1 MSLEEYSRKR
11 HFDKTREPKPS
22 VPAARSPLPRFFIQ
36 RHNASHLH
44 YDFRLEIDGTLKS
57 WAVPKGPTQDPAPKR
72 FAAMVE
78 DHPISYG
85 DFEGNIPAGNYGGG
99 SVMLW
104 DRGTFELIGDT
115 PPLDQIAR
123 GDLKFRLAG
132 EKLKGEF
139 ALVHMKGKGKGNDW
153 LLLKKKDAEARPG
166 WDVEEYARSVK
177 TGRTQEEIARELPA
191 NGAEPVS
198 HAWSKIPGV
207 KRAPM
212 PEALKPMGAVLA
224 PEPPRGDAWTLEVK
238 WDGIRALCYLKD
250 GNLEIYTRNGNRCE
264 RQYPE
269 LSALPH
275 NVHCKEAILDGEI
288 AVLDAQGVS
297 RFALIQPRIMNT
309 DAASVAHM
317 AKRQPV
323 SLFLFD
329 ILYLDGYDLRAATLR
344 DRKKILEQVIESS
357 TLVRFSEGFPNDEG
371 QFLDLAREQG
381 LEGLIAKCLTSI
393 YQHRRSS
400 DWVKLKLVSQQE
412 FVIAGFTEGERG
424 YFGALILGV
433 YEGMKLVH
441 VGNVGTGFDRKQMAA
456 IHARMEPLI
465 TPKSPFSVKAKL
477 PLRGTTWIRPEL
489 VAQVKFLNW
498 TPDGNLRGPVFLGLR
513 EDVNPEDCIRE
524 SREAA
529 SAAEEPA
536 PEPAMDPAK
545 PKKTKRVP
553 LLTGPADEARVTVD
567 GNPLKM
573 THLNKVWFPGEGYTK
588 RDLLNFYNDVSPFLI
603 PHLEGRPL
611 SLKRYPNG
619 INEEYFFQKNS
630 PASYPNWLR
639 FVEIL
644 SEHRDPKKAPG
655 MIRYVLAQNTA
666 ALLFLVQ
673 QGCIDQNPWQSR
685 VGTLDNPDFILIDLD
700 PQGCE
705 YSMIVEAA
713 LLVRRTLDKLELEG
727 YPKTTGGDGMHIYI
741 PVIPEYT
748 YDITRTFAEA
758 ISRIC
763 VAEKPELFTTPRSVE
778 KRQKNKVY
786 FDYLQNGEG
795 KTIAAPY
802 VVRAHPGA
810 PVATPLAWREIKPG
824 LTPAQF
830 HIRNAI
836 ARFDKVGDLFAGVLN
851 KKQDLF
857 PAFEKLQALAAK

>member
-1 MSLEEYSRKR
+1 MSLEEYARKR
-11 HFDKTREPKPS
+11 HFEKTPEPKP
-22 VPAARSPLPRFFIQ
+22 VTPAPNTGQRRFFIQ

-78 DHPISYG
+78 DHPITYG

-115 PPLDQIAR
+115 SPLDQIAR
-123 GDLKFRLAG
+123 GDLKFKLSG

-177 TGRTQEEIARELPA
+177 TGRTQDEIARELPT
-191 NGAEPVS
+191 EP
-198 HAWSKIPGV
+198 AKPATQEWTKIPGV
-207 KRAPM
+207 KRAAM
-212 PEALKPMGAVLA
+212 PGLLKPMGAVLGPDA
-224 PEPPRGDAWTLEVK
+224 PRGENWTLEVK
-238 WDGIRALCYLKD
+238 WDGIRALCYLKN
-250 GNLEIYTRNGNRCE
+250 GELEIYTRNGNRCE

-269 LSALPH
+269 LTSLPH
-275 NVHCKEAILDGEI
+275 NIKGAEAIVDGEI
-288 AVLDAQGVS
+288 AVLDPKGVS
-297 RFALIQPRIMNT
+297 RFALIQPRIMNA
-309 DAASVAHM
+309 DAQSVAHM

-323 SLFLFD
+323 TLFLFD
-329 ILYLDGYDLRAATLR
+329 ILYLDGYDLRGATLTER
-344 DRKKILEQVIESS
+344 RKVLQSVFTPSDQIRYSES
-357 TLVRFSEGFPNDEG
+357 FPNDEG
-371 QFLDLAREQG
+371 QFLEAAREQG
-381 LEGLIAKCLTSI
+381 LEGLIAKCVDST
-393 YQHRRSS
+393 YQHRRSA

-412 FVIAGFTEGERG
+412 FVIAGFTEGERDF
-424 YFGALILGV
+424 FGALVLGV
-433 YEGMKLVH
+433 YEGKKLIH

-465 TPKSPFSVKAKL
+465 TPKSPLSGKANV
-477 PLRGTTWIRPEL
+477 PVRGTTWIRPEL

-498 TPDGNLRGPVFLGLR
+498 TPDGNLRAPVFLGLR
-513 EDVNPEDCIRE
+513 EDVNPEDSVRE
-524 SREAA
+524 SKET
-529 SAAEEPA
+529 SEP
-536 PEPAMDPAK
+536 PK
-545 PKKTKRVP
+545 PKKIKREP
-553 LLTGPADEARVTVD
+553 LLSGKAEDARLEVD
-567 GNPLKM
+567 GFPLKF
-573 THLNKVWFPGEGYTK
+573 THLNKIFFPSEGYTK
-588 RDLLNFYNDVSPFLI
+588 RDLLNFYHAVAPLLL
-603 PHLEGRPL
+603 PHLKDRPL

-619 INEEYFFQKNS
+619 INESFFFQKDS

-639 FVEIL
+639 FENID
-644 SEHRDPKKAPG
+644 SEHRDARKKEPG
-655 MIRYVLAQNTA
+655 PIRYVLAENAA

-685 VGTLDNPDFILIDLD
+685 VGSLENPDFILIDLD

-705 YSMIVEAA
+705 YSMVVEAA

-727 YPKTTGGDGMHIYI
+727 YPKTTGGHGMHIYI
-741 PVIPEYT
+741 PVVPEYT

-763 VAEKPELFTTPRSVE
+763 VAERPELFTTPRSVE
-778 KRQKNKVY
+778 KRQNNKVY

-810 PVATPLAWREIKPG
+810 PVATPLAWREIKPS
-824 LTPAQF
+824 LSPAQF
-830 HIRNAI
+830 NIMNAI
-836 ARFDKVGDLFAGVLN
+836 ARFDKVGDLFSGVLE
-851 KKQDLF
+851 KKQELL
-857 PAFEKLQALAAK
+857 PAFRKLEGLTAGR